1 MARGKK
7 IPNIINIDELEI
19 ENKIE
24 IDYDK
29 LALAIVKAKRIE
41 EENEEKEN
49 AKALASWKKE
59 IGYNEHTDKKGIA
72 KKVYCFCNRI
82 KMVLNI
88 MFISKKKHI
97 ATSPTSAFIQELTRS
112 FFVLIQWVL
121 TLIVVCLVGVLF
133 YHPGI
138 KYGFSEYSMCIV
150 FVFLSFILSRLFR
163 LMAIEIEQMSN
174 REQILGVF
182 TAVISVIPLVE
193 KIAELFK
200 GVG

>member
-7 IPNIINIDELEI
+7 VPNIINIDELEI

-41 EENEEKEN
+41 EENEEKE
-49 AKALASWKKE
+49 KKEALIKWKSE
-59 IGYNEHTDKKGIA
+59 IGYKEYADKTGLEKHA
-72 KKVYCFCNRI
+72 YCFCNRI
-82 KMVLNI
+82 KVVWNI
-88 MFISKKKHI
+88 MFISKKKRI
-97 ATSPTSAFIQELTRS
+97 ATSPTCAFLQEITRS
-112 FFVLIQWVL
+112 IFKVVQLVL
-121 TLIVVCLVGVLF
+121 TLITICSVGTLF
-133 YHPGI
+133 IHPGVR
-138 KYGFSEYSMCIV
+138 FCFVEYFTCISV
-150 FVFLSFILSRLFR
+150 ALVSFMLARLFR

-193 KIAELFK
+193 NIGELFK